1 MEIGCNVESRRPWTN
16 AEAVRTIG
24 TRAEAL
30 GYDSLWVSDHVILPA
45 QFESVYPY
53 AQSNNLFTP
62 EHSENYYEAITVL
75 AFLAGATRRPRLGIS
90 VLVVPQRPPLITA
103 KQWATLDAL
112 SVGRSILGVGAGWLR
127 EEFEALGAGAF
138 FGPRG
143 KALDEAIAIYRALM
157 TQPGELSFQ
166 GEVYQF
172 APLRAAPKSPQPGGP
187 PIWVGGHGR
196 RSLRRAAELGDGW
209 QAVRMNLDEFQACRA
224 TLDGLLTRYGRSWS
238 ELTLSTS
245 LIMCAPGASPPG
257 EPGDSDLFGSPEE
270 MAAKVKAFLDAG
282 VEHIMLRCWPHD
294 SSAPVL
300 EAMEY
305 FARDVRPLL
314 AS

>member
-16 AEAVRTIG
+16 AESVRTIG

-45 QFESVYPY
+45 QFESAYPY
-53 AQSNNLFTP
+53 GANNLFTP

-75 AFLAGATRRPRLGIS
+75 AFLAGATRRPRLGVS
-90 VLVVPQRPPLITA
+90 VLVVPQRPPLVTA

-112 SVGRSILGVGAGWLR
+112 SEGRSILGVGAGWLR
-127 EEFEALGAGAF
+127 EEFEALGAGAY

-209 QAVRMNLDEFQACRA
+209 QAVRMNLDEFRACRA
-224 TLDGLLTRYGRSWS
+224 TLDGFLTRYGRSWS

-245 LIMCAPGASPPG
+245 LVMCAPGASPPG
-257 EPGDSDLFGSPEE
+257 EPGDWNLFGSPED
-270 MAAKVKAFLDAG
+270 MAARVRAFVEAG
-282 VEHIMLRCWPHD
+282 AEHIVLQCWPRD
-294 SSAPVL
+294 SAAPVL